1 MRVLIIEDD
10 QRIAEPIRD
19 ELEHQKYLVDV
30 AYDGCTGLDMAK
42 SGKFDM
48 ILLDLMLPEPDGIN
62 ICQAIRDANITSPIL
77 ILSALTSKKDKI
89 MGLDSGADDYV
100 TKPFDLDELSAR
112 VRALSRRC
120 TAHKKAVISSGQLS
134 VNTSTCQVMY
144 DETPVDLTP
153 TEYRMLTYL
162 LRNPNTPFTR
172 ESLIENLWLNQSL
185 PGEEAIKTHIK
196 TLRKKLVAAGAPKN
210 LIETVYGFGYKLNV
224 SC

>member
-10 QRIAEPIRD
+10 KRIADPIKD
-19 ELEHQKYLVDV
+19 ELEHQKYLVDI
-30 AYDGCTGLDMAK
+30 AHDGNTGLDMAK

-48 ILLDLMLPEPDGIN
+48 ILLDLTLPELDGVN

-77 ILSALTSKKDKI
+77 ILSARNTKSDKI
-89 MGLDSGADDYV
+89 MGLDSGADDYL

-120 TAHKKAVISSGQLS
+120 KAHKKAVLSSGQLS
-134 VNTSTCQVMY
+134 VNTSTCQVLY
-144 DETPVDLTP
+144 EETPVDLTP

-185 PGEEAIKTHIK
+185 PGEEVVKTHIK